1 MKNLDKTLWIKRIF
15 MVLMDICIVILT
27 SITALI
33 VRFEFSLSA
42 VPKYYIGVVW
52 SSLPATLVIAIIVFY
67 VFRLY
72 SSLWVYAGVTE
83 LLYLAAA
90 CIVDTL
96 LNTVTILLNYRDQEY
111 PLPRSWYFI
120 YGTLLLAFMFISRYS
135 YRAVRTFFG
144 KKVDE
149 KNLKRVLVVD
159 AGKQNRKGLVLTCK
173 ESLVPYYSKFGFVDE
188 GITDKST
195 HGNVLWHQMRLDFKL
210 RNNGVNPSDN
220 KNVTAH
226 KTFKAD
232 RILSYFKEEWKVLLI
247 ITVSGV
253 IYNLGL
259 LLGPW
264 FEGKMAGCLIDI
276 LAKNAVYKDMLILVI
291 AYVISIGVVQVS
303 RYIKRFYVRRFANNV
318 NRRMK
323 KILYGTLVLKSRTE
337 LEGEGMGDIMTK
349 AILDVDDCAEGMR
362 KFTTEVFDT
371 GVALAA
377 YAGTLLVYDVRLA
390 LIAMIFPPISYII
403 AEKMKVIVQK
413 TGSAYKKQS
422 GILSNATLDRASN
435 AITYRVYGR
444 EVNRK
449 NAYEDN
455 LAEYEKSAI
464 YANIWN
470 SSLTPLYRII
480 SMMGILFILYF
491 GSRNVLGT
499 GWRTWDIAAF
509 TTFLACFI
517 KLSDKSSKAA
527 KLFNAVHKAQV
538 SWKRIKPLMVIQ
550 AKDTDCKN
558 QTSGRLEVQNLS
570 FTYPDGKN
578 VYNGISFTAE
588 PGEIIGVTGPV
599 ASGKSTFGR
608 TFLCEYPYEG
618 SIMYNGCELR
628 NAADNERTGIISYL
642 GHDPELFN
650 DSIKNNILLGDNKD
664 VNEYLKAVCIDKEV
678 EAMEQG
684 ADTII
689 GSGGVR
695 LSGGQAQRI
704 ALARTLCHKKPVFIL
719 DDPFSALDKNTEEQI
734 YNNLRKMTEGSIVI
748 ILSHRLYMFP
758 KLDKVI
764 WLDEGSVRVGTHD
777 ELMLE
782 CMAYRQLNDAA
793 NAMSEDTVSYEQ
805 RKNVKGVVDKHE

>member
-1 MKNLDKTLWIKRIF
+1 MNIRYATMADLDDITSVESECFPVLEAATKEEFEQRI
-15 MVLMDICIVILT
+15 
-27 SITALI
+27 
-33 VRFEFSLSA
+33 
-42 VPKYYIGVVW
+42 KYYGNHFWLMFDEGKLIAFVDGFVTDEADLTDDMYENASMHNENGAWQMIFGVNT
-52 SSLPATLVIAIIVFY
+52 LPEYRRCGCAKELIKKAI
-67 VFRLY
+67 L
-72 SSLWVYAGVTE
+72 
-83 LLYLAAA
+83 
-90 CIVDTL
+90 
-96 LNTVTILLNYRDQEY
+96 
-111 PLPRSWYFI
+111 
-120 YGTLLLAFMFISRYS
+120 
-135 YRAVRTFFG
+135 
-144 KKVDE
+144 
-149 KNLKRVLVVD
+149 D
-159 AGKQNRKGLVLTCK
+159 ARKQNRKGLVLTCK
-173 ESLVPYYSKFGFVDE
+173 ESLVPYYSKFGFIDE

-210 RNNGVNPSDN
+210 RNNGVNLSDN
-220 KNVTAH
+220 KKVTAN
-226 KTFKAD
+226 KKFAAD

-247 ITVSGV
+247 ITVSGF

-259 LLGPW
+259 LFGPW

-362 KFTTEVFDT
+362 KFTTEIFDT

-377 YAGTLLVYDVRLA
+377 YAGMLLVYDVRLA

-413 TGSAYKKQS
+413 TGAAYKKQS

-444 EVNRK
+444 EADRK

-538 SWKRIKPLMVIQ
+538 SWKRIKPLMVIL

-578 VYNGISFTAE
+578 VYNNISFTAE
-588 PGEIIGVTGPV
+588 PGQIIGVTGPV

-628 NAADNERTGIISYL
+628 NAADNVRSGIISYL

-650 DSIKNNILLGDNKD
+650 DSVRNNVLLGDDYD
-664 VNEYLKAVCIDKEV
+664 VFEYLRAVCMDKEV

-689 GSGGVR
+689 GSEGIR

-704 ALARTLCHKKPVFIL
+704 ALARMLCHKKLVLVL
-719 DDPFSALDKNTEEQI
+719 DDPFSALDRNTEEQI
-734 YNNLRKMTEGSIVI
+734 YKKLKDMASDNIVI
-748 ILSHRLYMFP
+748 LISHRLYMFP
-758 KLDKVI
+758 KMDKVI
-764 WLDEGSVRVGTHD
+764 WMDAGKANVGTHK

-782 CMAYRQLNDAA
+782 CPGYRK
-793 NAMSEDTVSYEQ
+793 MYETVSVEEC
-805 RKNVKGVVDKHE
+805 RAVETENEGLAAAKVVENSRRVVDNHE

>member
-1 MKNLDKTLWIKRIF
+1 MNIRYATMADLDDIASVESECFPVLEAATKEEFEQRI
-15 MVLMDICIVILT
+15 
-27 SITALI
+27 
-33 VRFEFSLSA
+33 
-42 VPKYYIGVVW
+42 KYYGNHFWLMFDDDKLIAFVDGFVTDEADLTDDMYENASMHNENGAWQMIFGVNT
-52 SSLPATLVIAIIVFY
+52 LPEYRRCGYAKELIKKAI
-67 VFRLY
+67 L
-72 SSLWVYAGVTE
+72 
-83 LLYLAAA
+83 
-90 CIVDTL
+90 
-96 LNTVTILLNYRDQEY
+96 
-111 PLPRSWYFI
+111 
-120 YGTLLLAFMFISRYS
+120 
-135 YRAVRTFFG
+135 
-144 KKVDE
+144 
-149 KNLKRVLVVD
+149 D

-220 KNVTAH
+220 KNVTAN
-226 KTFKAD
+226 KKFAAD

-247 ITVSGV
+247 ITVSGF

-259 LLGPW
+259 LFGPW

-362 KFTTEVFDT
+362 KFTTEIFDT

-377 YAGTLLVYDVRLA
+377 YAGMLLVYDVRLA
-390 LIAMIFPPISYII
+390 FIAMIFPPISYII

-578 VYNGISFTAE
+578 VYNDISFTAE
-588 PGEIIGVTGPV
+588 PGQIIGVTGPV

-618 SIMYNGCELR
+618 SMMYNGCELK

>member
-1 MKNLDKTLWIKRIF
+1 MNIRYATMADLDDIASVESECFPVLEAATKEEFEQRI
-15 MVLMDICIVILT
+15 
-27 SITALI
+27 
-33 VRFEFSLSA
+33 
-42 VPKYYIGVVW
+42 KYYGNHFWLMFDDDKLIAFVDGFVTDEADLTDEMYENASMHDENGAWQMIFGVNT
-52 SSLPATLVIAIIVFY
+52 LPEYRRCGYAKELIKKAI
-67 VFRLY
+67 L
-72 SSLWVYAGVTE
+72 
-83 LLYLAAA
+83 
-90 CIVDTL
+90 
-96 LNTVTILLNYRDQEY
+96 
-111 PLPRSWYFI
+111 
-120 YGTLLLAFMFISRYS
+120 
-135 YRAVRTFFG
+135 
-144 KKVDE
+144 
-149 KNLKRVLVVD
+149 D
-159 AGKQNRKGLVLTCK
+159 ARKQNRKGLVLTCK
-173 ESLVPYYSKFGFVDE
+173 ESLVPYYSEFGFVDE

-210 RNNGVNPSDN
+210 RNNGINSSDN
-220 KNVTAH
+220 KNVTAN
-226 KTFKAD
+226 KKFAAD

-247 ITVSGV
+247 ITVSGF

-259 LLGPW
+259 LFGPW

-276 LAKNAVYKDMLILVI
+276 LTKNAVYKDMLILVI

-362 KFTTEVFDT
+362 KFTTEIFDT

-377 YAGTLLVYDVRLA
+377 YAGMLLVYDVRLA

-444 EVNRK
+444 EADRK

-588 PGEIIGVTGPV
+588 PGQIIGVTGPV

-628 NAADNERTGIISYL
+628 NAADNVRSGIISYL

-650 DSIKNNILLGDNKD
+650 DSVRNNVLLGDDYD
-664 VNEYLKAVCIDKEV
+664 VFEYLRAVCMDKEV

-689 GSGGVR
+689 GSEGIR

-704 ALARTLCHKKPVFIL
+704 ALARTLCHKKLVLVL
-719 DDPFSALDKNTEEQI
+719 DDPFSALDRNTEEQI
-734 YNNLRKMTEGSIVI
+734 YKKLKDMASDNIVI
-748 ILSHRLYMFP
+748 LISHRLYMFP
-758 KLDKVI
+758 KMDKVI
-764 WLDEGSVRVGTHD
+764 WLDAGKANVGTHK

-782 CMAYRQLNDAA
+782 CPGYRKMYETVGVEECRTVETENEGLAA
-793 NAMSEDTVSYEQ
+793 AKVVENS
-805 RKNVKGVVDKHE
+805 RRVVDKHE

>member
-1 MKNLDKTLWIKRIF
+1 MKNHSKEGMVVNIRYATMADLDDIASVESECFPVLEAATKEEFEQRI
-15 MVLMDICIVILT
+15 
-27 SITALI
+27 
-33 VRFEFSLSA
+33 
-42 VPKYYIGVVW
+42 KYYGNHFWLMFDEGKLIAFVDGFVTDEADLTDDMYENASMHNENGAWQMIFGVNT
-52 SSLPATLVIAIIVFY
+52 LPEYRRCGYAKELIKKAI
-67 VFRLY
+67 L
-72 SSLWVYAGVTE
+72 
-83 LLYLAAA
+83 
-90 CIVDTL
+90 
-96 LNTVTILLNYRDQEY
+96 
-111 PLPRSWYFI
+111 
-120 YGTLLLAFMFISRYS
+120 
-135 YRAVRTFFG
+135 
-144 KKVDE
+144 
-149 KNLKRVLVVD
+149 D

-220 KNVTAH
+220 KNVTAN
-226 KTFKAD
+226 KKFAAD

-247 ITVSGV
+247 ITVSGF

-259 LLGPW
+259 LFGPW

-362 KFTTEVFDT
+362 KFTTEIFDT

-377 YAGTLLVYDVRLA
+377 YAGMLLVYDVRLA
-390 LIAMIFPPISYII
+390 FIAMIFPPISYII

-538 SWKRIKPLMVIQ
+538 SWKRIKPLMIIQ

-558 QTSGRLEVQNLS
+558 QTSGRLDVQNLS

-588 PGEIIGVTGPV
+588 PGQIIGVTGPV

-628 NAADNERTGIISYL
+628 NATDNVRSGIISYL
-642 GHDPELFN
+642 GHDSELFN
-650 DSIKNNILLGDNKD
+650 DSVRNNVLLGDDYD
-664 VNEYLKAVCIDKEV
+664 VFEYLRAVCMDKEV

-689 GSGGVR
+689 GSEGIR

-704 ALARTLCHKKPVFIL
+704 ALARTLCHKKPVLVL
-719 DDPFSALDKNTEEQI
+719 DDPFSALDRNTEEQI
-734 YNNLRKMTEGSIVI
+734 YKKLKDMASDNIVI
-748 ILSHRLYMFP
+748 LISHRLYMFP
-758 KLDKVI
+758 KMDKVI
-764 WLDEGSVRVGTHD
+764 WMDAGKANVGTHK

-782 CMAYRQLNDAA
+782 CPGYRK
-793 NAMSEDTVSYEQ
+793 MYETVSAEECRAVETQ
-805 RKNVKGVVDKHE
+805 NEGLAAAKVVKNSRRVVDKHE

>member
-1 MKNLDKTLWIKRIF
+1 MNIRYATMADLDDIASVESECFPVLEAATKEEFEQRI
-15 MVLMDICIVILT
+15 
-27 SITALI
+27 
-33 VRFEFSLSA
+33 
-42 VPKYYIGVVW
+42 KYYGNHFWIMFDDDKLIAFVDGFVTDEADLTDEMYENASMHNENGAWQMIFGVNT
-52 SSLPATLVIAIIVFY
+52 LPEYRRCGYAKELIKKAI
-67 VFRLY
+67 L
-72 SSLWVYAGVTE
+72 
-83 LLYLAAA
+83 
-90 CIVDTL
+90 
-96 LNTVTILLNYRDQEY
+96 
-111 PLPRSWYFI
+111 
-120 YGTLLLAFMFISRYS
+120 
-135 YRAVRTFFG
+135 
-144 KKVDE
+144 
-149 KNLKRVLVVD
+149 D
-159 AGKQNRKGLVLTCK
+159 ARKQNRKGLVLTCK

-210 RNNGVNPSDN
+210 RNNGVNSSDN
-220 KNVTAH
+220 KNVTAN
-226 KTFKAD
+226 KKFAAD

-247 ITVSGV
+247 ITVSGF

-259 LLGPW
+259 LFGPW

-323 KILYGTLVLKSRTE
+323 KILYAALVSKSRTE

-362 KFTTEVFDT
+362 KFTTEIFDT

-377 YAGTLLVYDVRLA
+377 YAGMLLVYDVRLA

-444 EVNRK
+444 EADRK

-588 PGEIIGVTGPV
+588 PGQIIGVTGPV

-628 NAADNERTGIISYL
+628 NAADNVRSGIISYL

-650 DSIKNNILLGDNKD
+650 DSVRNNVLLGDDYD
-664 VNEYLKAVCIDKEV
+664 VFEYLRAVCMDKEV

-689 GSGGVR
+689 GSEGIR

-704 ALARTLCHKKPVFIL
+704 ALARTLCHKKLVLVL
-719 DDPFSALDKNTEEQI
+719 DDPFSALDRNTEEQI
-734 YNNLRKMTEGSIVI
+734 YKKLKDMASDNIVI
-748 ILSHRLYMFP
+748 LISHRLYMFP
-758 KLDKVI
+758 KMDKVI
-764 WLDEGSVRVGTHD
+764 WMDAGKANVGTHK

-782 CMAYRQLNDAA
+782 CPGYRK
-793 NAMSEDTVSYEQ
+793 MYETVSVEEC
-805 RKNVKGVVDKHE
+805 RTVETENEGLAAAKVVENSRRVVDKHE

>member
-1 MKNLDKTLWIKRIF
+1 MNIRYATMADLDDIASVESECFPVLEAATKEEFEQRI
-15 MVLMDICIVILT
+15 
-27 SITALI
+27 
-33 VRFEFSLSA
+33 
-42 VPKYYIGVVW
+42 KYYGNHFWLMFDDDKLIAFVDGFVTDEADLTDDMYENASMHNENGAWQMIFGVNT
-52 SSLPATLVIAIIVFY
+52 LPEYRRCGYAKELIKKAI
-67 VFRLY
+67 L
-72 SSLWVYAGVTE
+72 
-83 LLYLAAA
+83 
-90 CIVDTL
+90 
-96 LNTVTILLNYRDQEY
+96 
-111 PLPRSWYFI
+111 
-120 YGTLLLAFMFISRYS
+120 
-135 YRAVRTFFG
+135 
-144 KKVDE
+144 
-149 KNLKRVLVVD
+149 D

>member
-1 MKNLDKTLWIKRIF
+1 MNIRYATMADLDDIASVESECFPVLEAATKEEFEQRI
-15 MVLMDICIVILT
+15 
-27 SITALI
+27 
-33 VRFEFSLSA
+33 
-42 VPKYYIGVVW
+42 KYYGNHFWLMFDDDKLIAFVDGFVTDEADLTDEMYENASMHNENGAWQMIFGVNT
-52 SSLPATLVIAIIVFY
+52 LPEYRRCGYAKELIKKAI
-67 VFRLY
+67 L
-72 SSLWVYAGVTE
+72 
-83 LLYLAAA
+83 
-90 CIVDTL
+90 
-96 LNTVTILLNYRDQEY
+96 
-111 PLPRSWYFI
+111 
-120 YGTLLLAFMFISRYS
+120 
-135 YRAVRTFFG
+135 
-144 KKVDE
+144 
-149 KNLKRVLVVD
+149 D
-159 AGKQNRKGLVLTCK
+159 ARKQNRKGLVLTCK

-247 ITVSGV
+247 ITVSGF

-259 LLGPW
+259 LFGPW

-362 KFTTEVFDT
+362 KFTTEIFDT

-377 YAGTLLVYDVRLA
+377 YAGMLLVYDVRLA

-444 EVNRK
+444 EADRK

-578 VYNGISFTAE
+578 VYNDISFTAE
-588 PGEIIGVTGPV
+588 PGQIIGVTGPV

-628 NAADNERTGIISYL
+628 NAADNVRSGIISYL

-650 DSIKNNILLGDNKD
+650 DSVRNNVLLGDDYD
-664 VNEYLKAVCIDKEV
+664 VFEYLRAVCMDKEV

-689 GSGGVR
+689 GSEGIR

-704 ALARTLCHKKPVFIL
+704 ALARTLCHKKLVLVL
-719 DDPFSALDKNTEEQI
+719 DDPFSALDRNTEEQI
-734 YNNLRKMTEGSIVI
+734 YKKLKDMASDNIVI
-748 ILSHRLYMFP
+748 LISHRLYMFP
-758 KLDKVI
+758 KMDKVI
-764 WLDEGSVRVGTHD
+764 WMDAGKANVGTHK

-782 CMAYRQLNDAA
+782 CPGYRK
-793 NAMSEDTVSYEQ
+793 MYETVSVEEC
-805 RKNVKGVVDKHE
+805 RTVETENEGLAAAKVVENSRRVVDKHE

>member
-1 MKNLDKTLWIKRIF
+1 MNIRYATMADLDDIASVESVCFPVLEAATKEEFEQRIKYFGNHFWLMFDEGKLIAFVDGFVTDEANLTDEMYENASMHNENGAWQMIFGVNTLPEYRRCGYAKELIEK
-15 MVLMDICIVILT
+15 VIL
-27 SITALI
+27 
-33 VRFEFSLSA
+33 
-42 VPKYYIGVVW
+42 
-52 SSLPATLVIAIIVFY
+52 
-67 VFRLY
+67 
-72 SSLWVYAGVTE
+72 
-83 LLYLAAA
+83 
-90 CIVDTL
+90 
-96 LNTVTILLNYRDQEY
+96 
-111 PLPRSWYFI
+111 
-120 YGTLLLAFMFISRYS
+120 
-135 YRAVRTFFG
+135 
-144 KKVDE
+144 
-149 KNLKRVLVVD
+149 D

-173 ESLVPYYSKFGFVDE
+173 ESLVPYYSKFGFIDE

-195 HGNVLWHQMRLDFKL
+195 HGNVQWHQMRLDFKL

-377 YAGTLLVYDVRLA
+377 YAGMLLVYDVRLA

-413 TGSAYKKQS
+413 TGSEYKKQS
-422 GILSNATLDRASN
+422 GILSNATLDRATN

-444 EVNRK
+444 EADRK

-538 SWKRIKPLMVIQ
+538 SWKRIKPLMIIQ

-558 QTSGRLEVQNLS
+558 QTSGRLDVQNLS

-588 PGEIIGVTGPV
+588 PGQIIGVTGPV

-618 SIMYNGCELR
+618 SIMYNGCELK

-764 WLDEGSVRVGTHD
+764 WLDEGSARVGTHD

>member
-1 MKNLDKTLWIKRIF
+1 MNIRYATMADLDDIASVESECFPVLEAATKEEFEQRI
-15 MVLMDICIVILT
+15 
-27 SITALI
+27 
-33 VRFEFSLSA
+33 
-42 VPKYYIGVVW
+42 KYYGNHFWLMFDDDKLIAFVDGFVTDEADLTDEMYENASMHDENGAWQMIFGVNT
-52 SSLPATLVIAIIVFY
+52 LPDYRRCGCAKELIKKAI
-67 VFRLY
+67 L
-72 SSLWVYAGVTE
+72 
-83 LLYLAAA
+83 
-90 CIVDTL
+90 
-96 LNTVTILLNYRDQEY
+96 
-111 PLPRSWYFI
+111 
-120 YGTLLLAFMFISRYS
+120 
-135 YRAVRTFFG
+135 
-144 KKVDE
+144 
-149 KNLKRVLVVD
+149 D
-159 AGKQNRKGLVLTCK
+159 ARKQNRKGLVLTCK

-377 YAGTLLVYDVRLA
+377 YAGMLLVYDVRLA

-413 TGSAYKKQS
+413 TGSEYKKQS
-422 GILSNATLDRASN
+422 GILSNATLDRATN

-444 EVNRK
+444 EADRK

-455 LAEYEKSAI
+455 LDEYEKSAI

-538 SWKRIKPLMVIQ
+538 SWKRIKPLMIIQ

-558 QTSGRLEVQNLS
+558 QTSGRLDVQNLS

-588 PGEIIGVTGPV
+588 PGQIIGVTGPV

-618 SIMYNGCELR
+618 SIMYNGCELK
-628 NAADNERTGIISYL
+628 NAAYNERTGIISYL

-704 ALARTLCHKKPVFIL
+704 ALARTLCHKKPVLIL

-764 WLDEGSVRVGTHD
+764 WLDEGSARVGTHD

>member
-1 MKNLDKTLWIKRIF
+1 MNIRYATMADLDDIASVESECFPVLEAATKEEFEQRIKYFGNHFWLMFDEGKLISFVDGFVTDEADLTDEMYENASMHNENGAWQMIFGVNTLPEYRRCGYAKELIKKA
-15 MVLMDICIVILT
+15 IL
-27 SITALI
+27 
-33 VRFEFSLSA
+33 
-42 VPKYYIGVVW
+42 
-52 SSLPATLVIAIIVFY
+52 
-67 VFRLY
+67 
-72 SSLWVYAGVTE
+72 
-83 LLYLAAA
+83 
-90 CIVDTL
+90 
-96 LNTVTILLNYRDQEY
+96 
-111 PLPRSWYFI
+111 
-120 YGTLLLAFMFISRYS
+120 
-135 YRAVRTFFG
+135 
-144 KKVDE
+144 
-149 KNLKRVLVVD
+149 D
-159 AGKQNRKGLVLTCK
+159 ARKQNRKGLVLTCK
-173 ESLVPYYSKFGFVDE
+173 ESLVPYYSKFGFIDE

-220 KNVTAH
+220 KKVTAN
-226 KTFKAD
+226 KKFAAD

-247 ITVSGV
+247 ITVSGL
-253 IYNLGL
+253 IYNFGL

-264 FEGKMAGCLIDI
+264 FEGKMTGCLIDI

-362 KFTTEVFDT
+362 KFTTEIFDT

-377 YAGTLLVYDVRLA
+377 YAGMLLVYDVRLA
-390 LIAMIFPPISYII
+390 FIAMIFPPISYII

-499 GWRTWDIAAF
+499 GWKPWDIAAF

-588 PGEIIGVTGPV
+588 PGQIIGVTGPV

-628 NAADNERTGIISYL
+628 NATDNERTGIISYL

-764 WLDEGSVRVGTHD
+764 WLDEGSARVGTHD

>member
-1 MKNLDKTLWIKRIF
+1 MNIRYATMADLDDIASVESVCFPVLEAATKEEFEQRIKYFGNHFWLMFDEGKLIAFVDGFVTDEANLTDEMYENASMHNENGAWQMIFGVNTLPEYRRCGYAKELIKKA
-15 MVLMDICIVILT
+15 IL
-27 SITALI
+27 
-33 VRFEFSLSA
+33 
-42 VPKYYIGVVW
+42 
-52 SSLPATLVIAIIVFY
+52 
-67 VFRLY
+67 
-72 SSLWVYAGVTE
+72 
-83 LLYLAAA
+83 
-90 CIVDTL
+90 
-96 LNTVTILLNYRDQEY
+96 
-111 PLPRSWYFI
+111 
-120 YGTLLLAFMFISRYS
+120 
-135 YRAVRTFFG
+135 
-144 KKVDE
+144 
-149 KNLKRVLVVD
+149 D

-220 KNVTAH
+220 KNVTAN
-226 KTFKAD
+226 KKFAAD
-232 RILSYFKEEWKVLLI
+232 RILSYFKEEWKVLII
-247 ITVSGV
+247 ITVSGF

-377 YAGTLLVYDVRLA
+377 YAGMLLVYDVRLA

-413 TGSAYKKQS
+413 TGSEYKKQS
-422 GILSNATLDRASN
+422 GILSNATLDRATN

-444 EVNRK
+444 EADRK

-538 SWKRIKPLMVIQ
+538 SWKRIKPLMIIQ

-558 QTSGRLEVQNLS
+558 QTSGRLDVQNLS

-588 PGEIIGVTGPV
+588 PGQIIGVTGPV

-618 SIMYNGCELR
+618 SIMYNGCELK

-764 WLDEGSVRVGTHD
+764 WLDEGSARVGTHD

>member
-1 MKNLDKTLWIKRIF
+1 MNIRYATMADLDDIASVESECFPVLEAATKEEFEQRI
-15 MVLMDICIVILT
+15 
-27 SITALI
+27 
-33 VRFEFSLSA
+33 
-42 VPKYYIGVVW
+42 KYYGNHFWLMFDEGKLIAFVDGFVTDEADLTDDMYENASMHNENGAWQMIFGVNT
-52 SSLPATLVIAIIVFY
+52 LPEYRRCGCAKELIKKAI
-67 VFRLY
+67 L
-72 SSLWVYAGVTE
+72 
-83 LLYLAAA
+83 
-90 CIVDTL
+90 
-96 LNTVTILLNYRDQEY
+96 
-111 PLPRSWYFI
+111 
-120 YGTLLLAFMFISRYS
+120 
-135 YRAVRTFFG
+135 
-144 KKVDE
+144 
-149 KNLKRVLVVD
+149 D
-159 AGKQNRKGLVLTCK
+159 ARKQNRKGLVLTCK
-173 ESLVPYYSKFGFVDE
+173 ESLVPYYSKFGFIDE

-220 KNVTAH
+220 KNVTAN
-226 KTFKAD
+226 KKFAAD

-247 ITVSGV
+247 ITVSGF

-259 LLGPW
+259 LFGPW

-362 KFTTEVFDT
+362 KFTTEIFDT

-377 YAGTLLVYDVRLA
+377 YAGMLLVYDVRLA

-455 LAEYEKSAI
+455 LVEYEKSAI

-558 QTSGRLEVQNLS
+558 QTSGRLDVQNLS

-588 PGEIIGVTGPV
+588 PGQIIGVTGPV

-618 SIMYNGCELR
+618 SIMYNGCELK

-764 WLDEGSVRVGTHD
+764 WLDEGSARVGTHD

>member
-1 MKNLDKTLWIKRIF
+1 MNIRYATMADLDDIASVESECFPVLEAATKEEFEQRIKYFGNHFWLMFDEGKLIAFVDGFVTDEANLTDEMYENASMHNENGAWQMIFGVNTLPDYRRCGCAKELIKKA
-15 MVLMDICIVILT
+15 IL
-27 SITALI
+27 
-33 VRFEFSLSA
+33 
-42 VPKYYIGVVW
+42 
-52 SSLPATLVIAIIVFY
+52 
-67 VFRLY
+67 
-72 SSLWVYAGVTE
+72 
-83 LLYLAAA
+83 
-90 CIVDTL
+90 
-96 LNTVTILLNYRDQEY
+96 
-111 PLPRSWYFI
+111 
-120 YGTLLLAFMFISRYS
+120 
-135 YRAVRTFFG
+135 
-144 KKVDE
+144 
-149 KNLKRVLVVD
+149 D
-159 AGKQNRKGLVLTCK
+159 ARKQNRKGLVLTCK

-362 KFTTEVFDT
+362 KFTTEIFDT

-377 YAGTLLVYDVRLA
+377 YAGMLLVYDVRLA

-422 GILSNATLDRASN
+422 GILSNATLDIASN

-444 EVNRK
+444 EADRK

-480 SMMGILFILYF
+480 SMMSILFILYF

-550 AKDTDCKN
+550 TKDTDCKN
-558 QTSGRLEVQNLS
+558 QTSGRLDVQNLS

-588 PGEIIGVTGPV
+588 PGQIIGVTGPV

-608 TFLCEYPYEG
+608 TFLCEYQYEG

-628 NAADNERTGIISYL
+628 NATDNERTGIISYL

>member
-1 MKNLDKTLWIKRIF
+1 MVVNIRYATMADLDDIASVESECFPVLEAATKEEFEQRI
-15 MVLMDICIVILT
+15 
-27 SITALI
+27 
-33 VRFEFSLSA
+33 
-42 VPKYYIGVVW
+42 KYYGNHFWLMFDDDKLIAFVDGFVTDEADLTDEMYENASMHNENGAWQMIFGVNT
-52 SSLPATLVIAIIVFY
+52 LPEYRRCGYAKELIKKAI
-67 VFRLY
+67 L
-72 SSLWVYAGVTE
+72 
-83 LLYLAAA
+83 
-90 CIVDTL
+90 
-96 LNTVTILLNYRDQEY
+96 
-111 PLPRSWYFI
+111 
-120 YGTLLLAFMFISRYS
+120 
-135 YRAVRTFFG
+135 
-144 KKVDE
+144 
-149 KNLKRVLVVD
+149 D
-159 AGKQNRKGLVLTCK
+159 ARKQNRKGLVLTCK

-210 RNNGVNPSDN
+210 RNNGVNPLDN

-247 ITVSGV
+247 ITVSGF

-259 LLGPW
+259 LFGPW

-362 KFTTEVFDT
+362 KFTTEIFDT

-377 YAGTLLVYDVRLA
+377 YAGMLLVYDVRLA

-444 EVNRK
+444 EADRK

-588 PGEIIGVTGPV
+588 PGQIIGVTGPV

-628 NAADNERTGIISYL
+628 NAADNVRSGIISYL

-650 DSIKNNILLGDNKD
+650 DSVRNNVLLGDDYD
-664 VNEYLKAVCIDKEV
+664 VFEYLRAVCMDKEV

-689 GSGGVR
+689 GSEGIR

-704 ALARTLCHKKPVFIL
+704 ALARTLCHKKLVLVL
-719 DDPFSALDKNTEEQI
+719 DDPFSALDRNTEEQI
-734 YNNLRKMTEGSIVI
+734 YKKLKDMASDNIVI
-748 ILSHRLYMFP
+748 LISHRLYMFP
-758 KLDKVI
+758 KMDKVI
-764 WLDEGSVRVGTHD
+764 WMDAGKANVGTHK

-782 CMAYRQLNDAA
+782 CPGYRK
-793 NAMSEDTVSYEQ
+793 MYETVSVEEC
-805 RKNVKGVVDKHE
+805 RTVETENEGLAAAKVVENSRRVVDKHE

>member
-1 MKNLDKTLWIKRIF
+1 MNIRYATMADLDDIASVESECFPVLEAATKEEFEQRI
-15 MVLMDICIVILT
+15 
-27 SITALI
+27 
-33 VRFEFSLSA
+33 
-42 VPKYYIGVVW
+42 KYYGNHFWLMFDEGKLIAFVDGFVTDEADLTDDMYENASMHNENGAWQMIFGVNT
-52 SSLPATLVIAIIVFY
+52 LPEYRRCGCAKELIKKAI
-67 VFRLY
+67 L
-72 SSLWVYAGVTE
+72 
-83 LLYLAAA
+83 
-90 CIVDTL
+90 
-96 LNTVTILLNYRDQEY
+96 
-111 PLPRSWYFI
+111 
-120 YGTLLLAFMFISRYS
+120 
-135 YRAVRTFFG
+135 
-144 KKVDE
+144 
-149 KNLKRVLVVD
+149 D
-159 AGKQNRKGLVLTCK
+159 ARKQNRKGLVLTCK

-210 RNNGVNPSDN
+210 RNNGVNSSDN
-220 KNVTAH
+220 KNMTAN
-226 KTFKAD
+226 KKFAAD

-247 ITVSGV
+247 ITVSGF

-259 LLGPW
+259 LFGPW

-362 KFTTEVFDT
+362 KFTTEIFDT

-377 YAGTLLVYDVRLA
+377 YAGMLLVYDVRLA

-444 EVNRK
+444 EADRK

-558 QTSGRLEVQNLS
+558 QTLGRLEVQNLS

-578 VYNGISFTAE
+578 VYNDISFTAE
-588 PGEIIGVTGPV
+588 PGQIIGVTGPV

-618 SIMYNGCELR
+618 SIRYNGCELR
-628 NAADNERTGIISYL
+628 NAADNVRSGIISYL

-650 DSIKNNILLGDNKD
+650 DSVRNNVLLGDDYD
-664 VNEYLKAVCIDKEV
+664 VFEYLRVVCMDKEV

-689 GSGGVR
+689 GSEGIR

-704 ALARTLCHKKPVFIL
+704 ALARTLCHKKLVLVL
-719 DDPFSALDKNTEEQI
+719 DDPFSALDRNTEEQI
-734 YNNLRKMTEGSIVI
+734 YKKLKDMASDNIVI
-748 ILSHRLYMFP
+748 LISHRLYMFP
-758 KLDKVI
+758 KMDKVI
-764 WLDEGSVRVGTHD
+764 WMDAGMVNVGTHK

-782 CMAYRQLNDAA
+782 CPGYRK
-793 NAMSEDTVSYEQ
+793 MYETVSVE
-805 RKNVKGVVDKHE
+805 

>member
-1 MKNLDKTLWIKRIF
+1 VNIRYATMADLDDIASVESVCFPVLEAATKEEFEQRIKYFGNHFWLMFDEGKLIAFVDGFVTDESDLTDDMYENASMHNENGAWQMIFGVNTLPEYRRCGYAKELIEK
-15 MVLMDICIVILT
+15 VIL
-27 SITALI
+27 
-33 VRFEFSLSA
+33 
-42 VPKYYIGVVW
+42 
-52 SSLPATLVIAIIVFY
+52 
-67 VFRLY
+67 
-72 SSLWVYAGVTE
+72 
-83 LLYLAAA
+83 
-90 CIVDTL
+90 
-96 LNTVTILLNYRDQEY
+96 
-111 PLPRSWYFI
+111 
-120 YGTLLLAFMFISRYS
+120 
-135 YRAVRTFFG
+135 
-144 KKVDE
+144 
-149 KNLKRVLVVD
+149 D

-173 ESLVPYYSKFGFVDE
+173 ESLVPYYSKFGFIDE

-195 HGNVLWHQMRLDFKL
+195 HGNVQWHQMRLDFKL

-259 LLGPW
+259 LLGSW

-377 YAGTLLVYDVRLA
+377 YAGMLLVYDVRLA

-413 TGSAYKKQS
+413 TGSEYKKQS
-422 GILSNATLDRASN
+422 GILSNATLDRATN

-444 EVNRK
+444 EADRK

-538 SWKRIKPLMVIQ
+538 SWKRIKPLMIIQ

-558 QTSGRLEVQNLS
+558 QTSGRLDVQNLS

-588 PGEIIGVTGPV
+588 PGQIIGVTGPV

-618 SIMYNGCELR
+618 SIMYNGCELK

>member
-1 MKNLDKTLWIKRIF
+1 MNIRYATMADLDDIASVESECFPVLEAATKEEFEQRI
-15 MVLMDICIVILT
+15 
-27 SITALI
+27 
-33 VRFEFSLSA
+33 
-42 VPKYYIGVVW
+42 KYYGNHFWLMFDDDKLIAFVDGFVTDEADLTDEMYENASMHDENGAWQMIFGVNT
-52 SSLPATLVIAIIVFY
+52 LPDYRRCGCAKELIKKAI
-67 VFRLY
+67 L
-72 SSLWVYAGVTE
+72 
-83 LLYLAAA
+83 
-90 CIVDTL
+90 
-96 LNTVTILLNYRDQEY
+96 
-111 PLPRSWYFI
+111 
-120 YGTLLLAFMFISRYS
+120 
-135 YRAVRTFFG
+135 
-144 KKVDE
+144 
-149 KNLKRVLVVD
+149 D
-159 AGKQNRKGLVLTCK
+159 ARKQNRKGLVLTCK

-232 RILSYFKEEWKVLLI
+232 RILSYFKEEWKVLII
-247 ITVSGV
+247 ITVSGF

-259 LLGPW
+259 LFGPW

-362 KFTTEVFDT
+362 KFTTEIFDT

-377 YAGTLLVYDVRLA
+377 YAGMLLVYDVRLA

-444 EVNRK
+444 EVDRK

-470 SSLTPLYRII
+470 SSLTPLYRTI

-499 GWRTWDIAAF
+499 GWRTWNIAAF

-558 QTSGRLEVQNLS
+558 QTSGRLDVQNLS

-588 PGEIIGVTGPV
+588 PGQIIGVTGPV

-618 SIMYNGCELR
+618 SIMYNGCELK

-764 WLDEGSVRVGTHD
+764 WLDEGSARVGTHD

>member
-1 MKNLDKTLWIKRIF
+1 MKNHSKEGMVVNIRYATMADLDDIASVESECFPVLEAATKEEFEQRI
-15 MVLMDICIVILT
+15 
-27 SITALI
+27 
-33 VRFEFSLSA
+33 
-42 VPKYYIGVVW
+42 KYYGNHFWLMFDDDKLIAFVDGFVTDEADLTDDMYENASMHNENGAWQMIFGVNT
-52 SSLPATLVIAIIVFY
+52 LPEYRRCGYAKELIKKAI
-67 VFRLY
+67 L
-72 SSLWVYAGVTE
+72 
-83 LLYLAAA
+83 
-90 CIVDTL
+90 
-96 LNTVTILLNYRDQEY
+96 
-111 PLPRSWYFI
+111 
-120 YGTLLLAFMFISRYS
+120 
-135 YRAVRTFFG
+135 
-144 KKVDE
+144 
-149 KNLKRVLVVD
+149 D

-362 KFTTEVFDT
+362 KFTTEIFDT

-377 YAGTLLVYDVRLA
+377 YAGMLLVYDVRLA
-390 LIAMIFPPISYII
+390 FIAMIFPPISYII

-499 GWRTWDIAAF
+499 GWRTWNIAAF

-578 VYNGISFTAE
+578 VYNDISFTAE
-588 PGEIIGVTGPV
+588 PGQIIGVTGPV

-642 GHDPELFN
+642 GHDPELFD

-695 LSGGQAQRI
+695 LSGGQAQGI
-704 ALARTLCHKKPVFIL
+704 ALARTLCHKKPVLIL

>member
-1 MKNLDKTLWIKRIF
+1 MNIRYATMADLDDIASVESECFPVLEAATKEEFEQRI
-15 MVLMDICIVILT
+15 
-27 SITALI
+27 
-33 VRFEFSLSA
+33 
-42 VPKYYIGVVW
+42 KYYGNHFWLMFDDDKLIAFVDGFVTDEADLTDEMYENASMHNENGAWQMIFGVNT
-52 SSLPATLVIAIIVFY
+52 LPEYRRCGYAKELIKKAI
-67 VFRLY
+67 L
-72 SSLWVYAGVTE
+72 
-83 LLYLAAA
+83 
-90 CIVDTL
+90 
-96 LNTVTILLNYRDQEY
+96 
-111 PLPRSWYFI
+111 
-120 YGTLLLAFMFISRYS
+120 
-135 YRAVRTFFG
+135 
-144 KKVDE
+144 
-149 KNLKRVLVVD
+149 D
-159 AGKQNRKGLVLTCK
+159 ARKQNRKGLVLTCK

-210 RNNGVNPSDN
+210 RNNGVNSSDN
-220 KNVTAH
+220 KNVTAN
-226 KTFKAD
+226 KKFAAD

-247 ITVSGV
+247 ITVSGF

-259 LLGPW
+259 LFGPW

-362 KFTTEVFDT
+362 KFTTEIFDT
-371 GVALAA
+371 GVAMAA
-377 YAGTLLVYDVRLA
+377 YAGMLLVYDVRLA

-470 SSLTPLYRII
+470 SSLTQLYRII

-588 PGEIIGVTGPV
+588 PGQIIGVTGPV

-628 NAADNERTGIISYL
+628 NAADNVRSGIISYL

-650 DSIKNNILLGDNKD
+650 DSVRNNVLLGDDYD
-664 VNEYLKAVCIDKEV
+664 VFEYLRAVCMDKEV

-689 GSGGVR
+689 GSEGIR

-704 ALARTLCHKKPVFIL
+704 ALARTLCHKKLVLVL
-719 DDPFSALDKNTEEQI
+719 DDPFSALDRNTEEQI
-734 YNNLRKMTEGSIVI
+734 YKKLKDMASDNIVI
-748 ILSHRLYMFP
+748 LISHRLYMFP
-758 KLDKVI
+758 KMDKVI
-764 WLDEGSVRVGTHD
+764 WMDAGKVNVGTHK

-782 CMAYRQLNDAA
+782 CPGYRK
-793 NAMSEDTVSYEQ
+793 MYETVSVEEC
-805 RKNVKGVVDKHE
+805 RAVETENEGLAAAKVVENSRRVVDKHE

>member
-1 MKNLDKTLWIKRIF
+1 MNIRYATMADLDDIASVESECFPVLEAATKEEFEQRI
-15 MVLMDICIVILT
+15 
-27 SITALI
+27 
-33 VRFEFSLSA
+33 
-42 VPKYYIGVVW
+42 KYYGNHFWLMFDEGKLIAFVDGFVTDEADLTDEMYENASMHNENGAWQMIFGVNTRPEYRRCGYAKE
-52 SSLPATLVIAIIVFY
+52 LIKKAI
-67 VFRLY
+67 L
-72 SSLWVYAGVTE
+72 
-83 LLYLAAA
+83 
-90 CIVDTL
+90 
-96 LNTVTILLNYRDQEY
+96 
-111 PLPRSWYFI
+111 
-120 YGTLLLAFMFISRYS
+120 
-135 YRAVRTFFG
+135 
-144 KKVDE
+144 
-149 KNLKRVLVVD
+149 D
-159 AGKQNRKGLVLTCK
+159 AREQNRKGLVLTCK

-210 RNNGVNPSDN
+210 RNNGVNLSDN
-220 KNVTAH
+220 KNVTAN
-226 KTFKAD
+226 KKFAAD

-247 ITVSGV
+247 ITVSGF

-259 LLGPW
+259 LFGPW

-276 LAKNAVYKDMLILVI
+276 LSKNAVYKDMLILVI

-349 AILDVDDCAEGMR
+349 AILDIDDCAEGMR
-362 KFTTEVFDT
+362 KFTTEIFDT

-377 YAGTLLVYDVRLA
+377 YAGMLLVYDVRLA
-390 LIAMIFPPISYII
+390 FIAMIFPPISYII

-444 EVNRK
+444 EADRK

-455 LAEYEKSAI
+455 LVEYEKSAI

-558 QTSGRLEVQNLS
+558 QTLGRLEVQNLS

-578 VYNGISFTAE
+578 VYNDISFTAE
-588 PGEIIGVTGPV
+588 PGQIIGVTGPV

-628 NAADNERTGIISYL
+628 NAADNVRSGIISYL

-650 DSIKNNILLGDNKD
+650 DSVRNNVLLGDDYD
-664 VNEYLKAVCIDKEV
+664 VFEYLRVVCMDKEV

-689 GSGGVR
+689 GSEGIR

-704 ALARTLCHKKPVFIL
+704 ALARTLCHKNLVLVL
-719 DDPFSALDKNTEEQI
+719 DDPFSALDRNTEEQI
-734 YNNLRKMTEGSIVI
+734 YKKLKDMASDNIVI
-748 ILSHRLYMFP
+748 LISHRLYMFP
-758 KLDKVI
+758 KMDKVI
-764 WLDEGSVRVGTHD
+764 WMDAGKANVGTHK

-782 CMAYRQLNDAA
+782 CPGYRK
-793 NAMSEDTVSYEQ
+793 MYETVSVEEC
-805 RKNVKGVVDKHE
+805 RTVETENEGLAAAKVVENSRRVVDKHE

>member
-1 MKNLDKTLWIKRIF
+1 MKNHSKEGMVVNIRYATMADLDDIASVESECFPVLEAATKEEFEQRI
-15 MVLMDICIVILT
+15 
-27 SITALI
+27 
-33 VRFEFSLSA
+33 
-42 VPKYYIGVVW
+42 KYYGNHFWLMFDDDKLIAFVDGFVTDEADLTDDMYENASMHNENGAWQMIFGVNT
-52 SSLPATLVIAIIVFY
+52 LPEYRRCGYAKELIKKAI
-67 VFRLY
+67 L
-72 SSLWVYAGVTE
+72 
-83 LLYLAAA
+83 
-90 CIVDTL
+90 
-96 LNTVTILLNYRDQEY
+96 
-111 PLPRSWYFI
+111 
-120 YGTLLLAFMFISRYS
+120 
-135 YRAVRTFFG
+135 
-144 KKVDE
+144 
-149 KNLKRVLVVD
+149 D

-362 KFTTEVFDT
+362 KFTTEIFDT

-377 YAGTLLVYDVRLA
+377 YAGMLLVYDVRLA
-390 LIAMIFPPISYII
+390 FIAMIFPPISYII

-413 TGSAYKKQS
+413 TGSEYKKQS
-422 GILSNATLDRASN
+422 GILSNATLDRATN

-444 EVNRK
+444 EADRK

-538 SWKRIKPLMVIQ
+538 SWKRIKPLMIIQ

-558 QTSGRLEVQNLS
+558 QTSGRLDVQNLS

-588 PGEIIGVTGPV
+588 PGQIIGVTGPV

-618 SIMYNGCELR
+618 SIMYNGCELKK
-628 NAADNERTGIISYL
+628 AADNERTGIISYL

-764 WLDEGSVRVGTHD
+764 WLDEGSARVGTHD

>member
-1 MKNLDKTLWIKRIF
+1 MNIRYATMADLDDIASVESECFPVLEAATKEEFEQRI
-15 MVLMDICIVILT
+15 
-27 SITALI
+27 
-33 VRFEFSLSA
+33 
-42 VPKYYIGVVW
+42 KYYGNHFWLMFDEGKLIAFVDGFVTDEADLTDEMYENASMHNENGAWQMIFGVNTRPEYRRCGYAKE
-52 SSLPATLVIAIIVFY
+52 LIKKAI
-67 VFRLY
+67 L
-72 SSLWVYAGVTE
+72 
-83 LLYLAAA
+83 
-90 CIVDTL
+90 
-96 LNTVTILLNYRDQEY
+96 
-111 PLPRSWYFI
+111 
-120 YGTLLLAFMFISRYS
+120 
-135 YRAVRTFFG
+135 
-144 KKVDE
+144 
-149 KNLKRVLVVD
+149 D
-159 AGKQNRKGLVLTCK
+159 AREQNRKGLVLTCK

-247 ITVSGV
+247 ITVSGF

-259 LLGPW
+259 LFEPW
-264 FEGKMAGCLIDI
+264 FEGKMACCLIDI

-362 KFTTEVFDT
+362 KFTTEIFDT

-377 YAGTLLVYDVRLA
+377 YAGMLLVYDVRLA

-444 EVNRK
+444 EADRK

-558 QTSGRLEVQNLS
+558 QTLGRLEVQNLS

-578 VYNGISFTAE
+578 VYNDISFTAE
-588 PGEIIGVTGPV
+588 PGQIIGVTGPV

-618 SIMYNGCELR
+618 SIRYNGCELR
-628 NAADNERTGIISYL
+628 NAADNVRSGIISYL

-650 DSIKNNILLGDNKD
+650 DSVRNNVLLGDDYD
-664 VNEYLKAVCIDKEV
+664 VFEYLRVVCMDKEV

-689 GSGGVR
+689 GSEGIR

-704 ALARTLCHKKPVFIL
+704 ALARTLCHKKLVLVL
-719 DDPFSALDKNTEEQI
+719 DDPFSALDRNTEEQI
-734 YNNLRKMTEGSIVI
+734 YKKLKDMASDNIVI
-748 ILSHRLYMFP
+748 LISHRLYMFP
-758 KLDKVI
+758 KMDKVI
-764 WLDEGSVRVGTHD
+764 WMDAGMVNVGTHK

-782 CMAYRQLNDAA
+782 CPGYRK
-793 NAMSEDTVSYEQ
+793 MYETVSVEEC
-805 RKNVKGVVDKHE
+805 RAVETENEGLAAAKVVENSRRVVDKHE

>member
-1 MKNLDKTLWIKRIF
+1 MNIRYATMADLDDIASVESECFPVLEAATKEEFEQRI
-15 MVLMDICIVILT
+15 
-27 SITALI
+27 
-33 VRFEFSLSA
+33 
-42 VPKYYIGVVW
+42 KYYGNHFWLMFDDDKLIAFVDGFVTDEADLTDEMYENASMHNENGAWQMIFGVNT
-52 SSLPATLVIAIIVFY
+52 LPEYRRCGYAKELIKKAI
-67 VFRLY
+67 L
-72 SSLWVYAGVTE
+72 
-83 LLYLAAA
+83 
-90 CIVDTL
+90 
-96 LNTVTILLNYRDQEY
+96 
-111 PLPRSWYFI
+111 
-120 YGTLLLAFMFISRYS
+120 
-135 YRAVRTFFG
+135 
-144 KKVDE
+144 
-149 KNLKRVLVVD
+149 D
-159 AGKQNRKGLVLTCK
+159 ARKQNRKGLVLTCK
-173 ESLVPYYSKFGFVDE
+173 ESLVPYYSKFGFIDE

-210 RNNGVNPSDN
+210 RNNGVNPSDK

-377 YAGTLLVYDVRLA
+377 YAGMLLVYDVRLA

-444 EVNRK
+444 EVDRK

-499 GWRTWDIAAF
+499 GWRIWDIAAF

-588 PGEIIGVTGPV
+588 PGQIIGVTGPV

-618 SIMYNGCELR
+618 SMMYNGCELK

-764 WLDEGSVRVGTHD
+764 WLDEGSARVGTHD

-805 RKNVKGVVDKHE
+805 CKNVKGLVDKHE

>member
-1 MKNLDKTLWIKRIF
+1 MNIRYATMADLDDIASVESECFPVLEAATKEEFEQRI
-15 MVLMDICIVILT
+15 
-27 SITALI
+27 
-33 VRFEFSLSA
+33 
-42 VPKYYIGVVW
+42 KYYGNHFWLMFDDDKLIAFVDGFVTDEANLTDDMYENASMHNENGAWQMIFGVNT
-52 SSLPATLVIAIIVFY
+52 LPEYRRCGYAKELIKKAI
-67 VFRLY
+67 L
-72 SSLWVYAGVTE
+72 
-83 LLYLAAA
+83 
-90 CIVDTL
+90 
-96 LNTVTILLNYRDQEY
+96 
-111 PLPRSWYFI
+111 
-120 YGTLLLAFMFISRYS
+120 
-135 YRAVRTFFG
+135 
-144 KKVDE
+144 
-149 KNLKRVLVVD
+149 D

-220 KNVTAH
+220 KNVTAN
-226 KTFKAD
+226 KKFAAD

-247 ITVSGV
+247 ITVSGF

-259 LLGPW
+259 LFGPW

-362 KFTTEVFDT
+362 KFTTEIFDT

-377 YAGTLLVYDVRLA
+377 YAGMLLVYDVRLA
-390 LIAMIFPPISYII
+390 FIAMIFPPISYII

-517 KLSDKSSKAA
+517 KLSDKSSNAA

-588 PGEIIGVTGPV
+588 PGQIIGVTGPV

-618 SIMYNGCELR
+618 SIRYNGCELK
-628 NAADNERTGIISYL
+628 NAADNVRSGIISYL
-642 GHDPELFN
+642 GHDSELFN
-650 DSIKNNILLGDNKD
+650 DSVRNNVLLGDDYD
-664 VNEYLKAVCIDKEV
+664 VFEYLRAVCMDKEV

-689 GSGGVR
+689 GSEGIR

-704 ALARTLCHKKPVFIL
+704 ALARTLCHKKPVLVL
-719 DDPFSALDKNTEEQI
+719 DDPFSALDRNTEEQI
-734 YNNLRKMTEGSIVI
+734 YKKLKDMASDNIVI
-748 ILSHRLYMFP
+748 LMSHRLYMFP
-758 KLDKVI
+758 KMDKVI
-764 WLDEGSVRVGTHD
+764 WMDAGKANVGTHK

-782 CMAYRQLNDAA
+782 CPGYRKMYETLSVEECRAVETENEGLAA
-793 NAMSEDTVSYEQ
+793 AKEVENS
-805 RKNVKGVVDKHE
+805 RRVVDKHE

>member
-1 MKNLDKTLWIKRIF
+1 MNIRYATMADLDDIASVESECFPVLEAATKEEFEQRI
-15 MVLMDICIVILT
+15 
-27 SITALI
+27 
-33 VRFEFSLSA
+33 
-42 VPKYYIGVVW
+42 KYYGNHFWLMFDDDKLIAFVDGFVTDEADLTDDMYENASMHNENGAWQMIFGVNT
-52 SSLPATLVIAIIVFY
+52 LPEYRRCGYAKELIKKAI
-67 VFRLY
+67 L
-72 SSLWVYAGVTE
+72 
-83 LLYLAAA
+83 
-90 CIVDTL
+90 
-96 LNTVTILLNYRDQEY
+96 
-111 PLPRSWYFI
+111 
-120 YGTLLLAFMFISRYS
+120 
-135 YRAVRTFFG
+135 
-144 KKVDE
+144 
-149 KNLKRVLVVD
+149 D

-377 YAGTLLVYDVRLA
+377 YAGMLLVYDVRLA

-444 EVNRK
+444 EVDRK

-588 PGEIIGVTGPV
+588 PGQIIGVTGPV

-664 VNEYLKAVCIDKEV
+664 VNEYLKAVCINKEV

-764 WLDEGSVRVGTHD
+764 WLDEGSARVGTHD

>member
-1 MKNLDKTLWIKRIF
+1 MNIRYATMADLDDIASVESECFPVLEAATKEEFEQRI
-15 MVLMDICIVILT
+15 
-27 SITALI
+27 
-33 VRFEFSLSA
+33 
-42 VPKYYIGVVW
+42 KYYGNHFWLMFDEGKLIAFVDGFVTDEADLTDEMYENASMHNENGTWQMIFGVNT
-52 SSLPATLVIAIIVFY
+52 LPEYRRCGYAKELIKKAI
-67 VFRLY
+67 L
-72 SSLWVYAGVTE
+72 
-83 LLYLAAA
+83 
-90 CIVDTL
+90 
-96 LNTVTILLNYRDQEY
+96 
-111 PLPRSWYFI
+111 
-120 YGTLLLAFMFISRYS
+120 
-135 YRAVRTFFG
+135 
-144 KKVDE
+144 
-149 KNLKRVLVVD
+149 D
-159 AGKQNRKGLVLTCK
+159 ARKQNRKGLVLTCK
-173 ESLVPYYSKFGFVDE
+173 ESLVPYYSKFGFIDE

-210 RNNGVNPSDN
+210 RNNGVNLSDN
-220 KNVTAH
+220 KNVTAN
-226 KTFKAD
+226 KKFAAD

-247 ITVSGV
+247 ITVSGF

-259 LLGPW
+259 LFGPW

-362 KFTTEVFDT
+362 KFTTEIFDT

-377 YAGTLLVYDVRLA
+377 YAGMLLVYDVRLA

-550 AKDTDCKN
+550 AKDTYCKN

-578 VYNGISFTAE
+578 VYNGISFTAD

-734 YNNLRKMTEGSIVI
+734 YNNLRKTTEGSIVI

>member
-1 MKNLDKTLWIKRIF
+1 MNIRYATMADLDDIASVESECFPVLEAATKEEFEQRI
-15 MVLMDICIVILT
+15 
-27 SITALI
+27 
-33 VRFEFSLSA
+33 
-42 VPKYYIGVVW
+42 KYYGNHFWLMFDDDKLIAFVDGFVTDEADLTDDMYENASMHNENGAWQMIFGVNT
-52 SSLPATLVIAIIVFY
+52 LPEYRRCGYAKELIKKAI
-67 VFRLY
+67 L
-72 SSLWVYAGVTE
+72 
-83 LLYLAAA
+83 
-90 CIVDTL
+90 
-96 LNTVTILLNYRDQEY
+96 
-111 PLPRSWYFI
+111 
-120 YGTLLLAFMFISRYS
+120 
-135 YRAVRTFFG
+135 
-144 KKVDE
+144 
-149 KNLKRVLVVD
+149 D

-362 KFTTEVFDT
+362 KFTTEIFDT

-377 YAGTLLVYDVRLA
+377 YAGMLLVYDVRLA
-390 LIAMIFPPISYII
+390 FIAMIFPPISYII

-538 SWKRIKPLMVIQ
+538 SWKRIKPLMIIQ

-558 QTSGRLEVQNLS
+558 QTSGRLDVQNLS

-588 PGEIIGVTGPV
+588 PGQIIGVTGPV

>member
-1 MKNLDKTLWIKRIF
+1 MNIRYATMADLDDIASVESECFPVLEAATKEEFEQRI
-15 MVLMDICIVILT
+15 
-27 SITALI
+27 
-33 VRFEFSLSA
+33 
-42 VPKYYIGVVW
+42 KYYGNHFWLMFDDDKLIAFVDGFVTDEADLTDEMYENASMHDENGAWQMIFGVNT
-52 SSLPATLVIAIIVFY
+52 LPEYRRCGYAKELIKKAI
-67 VFRLY
+67 L
-72 SSLWVYAGVTE
+72 
-83 LLYLAAA
+83 
-90 CIVDTL
+90 
-96 LNTVTILLNYRDQEY
+96 
-111 PLPRSWYFI
+111 
-120 YGTLLLAFMFISRYS
+120 
-135 YRAVRTFFG
+135 
-144 KKVDE
+144 
-149 KNLKRVLVVD
+149 D
-159 AGKQNRKGLVLTCK
+159 AREHNRRGLVLTCK
-173 ESLVPYYSKFGFVDE
+173 ESLVPYYSKFGFIDE
-188 GITDKST
+188 GITDKSI

-210 RNNGVNPSDN
+210 RNNGVNSSDN
-220 KNVTAH
+220 KNVTAN
-226 KTFKAD
+226 KKFAAD

-247 ITVSGV
+247 ITVSGF

-259 LLGPW
+259 LFGPW

-276 LAKNAVYKDMLILVI
+276 LANNAVYKDMLILVI

-323 KILYGTLVLKSRTE
+323 KILYGTLVSKSRTE

-362 KFTTEVFDT
+362 KFTTEIFDT

-377 YAGTLLVYDVRLA
+377 YAGMLLVYDVRLA

-588 PGEIIGVTGPV
+588 PGQIIGVTGPV

-628 NAADNERTGIISYL
+628 NAADNVRPGIISYL

-650 DSIKNNILLGDNKD
+650 DSVRNNVLLGDDYD
-664 VNEYLKAVCIDKEV
+664 VFEYLRAVCMDKEV

-689 GSGGVR
+689 GSEGIR

-704 ALARTLCHKKPVFIL
+704 ALARTLCHKKMVLVL
-719 DDPFSALDKNTEEQI
+719 DDPFSALDRNTEEQI
-734 YNNLRKMTEGSIVI
+734 YKKLKDMASDNIVI
-748 ILSHRLYMFP
+748 LISHRLYMFP
-758 KLDKVI
+758 KMDKVI
-764 WLDEGSVRVGTHD
+764 WMDAGKANVGTHK

-782 CMAYRQLNDAA
+782 CPGYRK
-793 NAMSEDTVSYEQ
+793 MYETVSVEEC
-805 RKNVKGVVDKHE
+805 RTVETENEGLAAAKVVENSRRVVDKHE

>member
-1 MKNLDKTLWIKRIF
+1 MNIRYATMADLDDITSVESECFPVLEAATKEEFEQRI
-15 MVLMDICIVILT
+15 
-27 SITALI
+27 
-33 VRFEFSLSA
+33 
-42 VPKYYIGVVW
+42 KYYGNHFWLMFDEGKLIAFVDGFVTDEADLTDDMYENASMHNENGAWQMIFGVNT
-52 SSLPATLVIAIIVFY
+52 LPEYRRCGCAKELIKKAI
-67 VFRLY
+67 L
-72 SSLWVYAGVTE
+72 
-83 LLYLAAA
+83 
-90 CIVDTL
+90 
-96 LNTVTILLNYRDQEY
+96 
-111 PLPRSWYFI
+111 
-120 YGTLLLAFMFISRYS
+120 
-135 YRAVRTFFG
+135 
-144 KKVDE
+144 
-149 KNLKRVLVVD
+149 D
-159 AGKQNRKGLVLTCK
+159 ARKQNRKGLVLTCK

-247 ITVSGV
+247 ITVSGF

-259 LLGPW
+259 LFGPW

-362 KFTTEVFDT
+362 KFTTEIFDT

-377 YAGTLLVYDVRLA
+377 YAGMLLVYDVRLA

-444 EVNRK
+444 EADRK

-558 QTSGRLEVQNLS
+558 QTLGRLEVQNLS

-578 VYNGISFTAE
+578 VYNDISFTAE
-588 PGEIIGVTGPV
+588 PGQIIGVTGPV

-618 SIMYNGCELR
+618 SIRYNGCELR
-628 NAADNERTGIISYL
+628 NAADNVRSGIISYL

-650 DSIKNNILLGDNKD
+650 DSVRNNVLLGDDYD
-664 VNEYLKAVCIDKEV
+664 VFEYLRAVCMDKEV

-684 ADTII
+684 ADSII
-689 GSGGVR
+689 GSEGIR

-704 ALARTLCHKKPVFIL
+704 ALARMLCHKKLVLVL
-719 DDPFSALDKNTEEQI
+719 DDPFSALDRNTEEQI
-734 YNNLRKMTEGSIVI
+734 YKKLKDMASDNIVI
-748 ILSHRLYMFP
+748 LISHRLYMFP
-758 KLDKVI
+758 KMDKVI
-764 WLDEGSVRVGTHD
+764 WMDAGKANVGTHK

-782 CMAYRQLNDAA
+782 CPGYRK
-793 NAMSEDTVSYEQ
+793 MYETVSVEEC
-805 RKNVKGVVDKHE
+805 RTVETENEGLAAAKVVENSRRVVDKHE

>member
-1 MKNLDKTLWIKRIF
+1 MNIRYATMADLDDIASVESECFPVLEAATKEEFDQRI
-15 MVLMDICIVILT
+15 
-27 SITALI
+27 
-33 VRFEFSLSA
+33 
-42 VPKYYIGVVW
+42 KYYGNHFWLMFDEDKLIAFVDGFVTDEADLTDDMYENASMHNENGAWQMIFGVNT
-52 SSLPATLVIAIIVFY
+52 LPEYRRCGYAKELIKKAI
-67 VFRLY
+67 L
-72 SSLWVYAGVTE
+72 
-83 LLYLAAA
+83 
-90 CIVDTL
+90 
-96 LNTVTILLNYRDQEY
+96 
-111 PLPRSWYFI
+111 
-120 YGTLLLAFMFISRYS
+120 
-135 YRAVRTFFG
+135 
-144 KKVDE
+144 
-149 KNLKRVLVVD
+149 D
-159 AGKQNRKGLVLTCK
+159 ARKQNRKGLVLTCK

-232 RILSYFKEEWKVLLI
+232 RILSYFKEEWKVLII
-247 ITVSGV
+247 ITVSGF

-259 LLGPW
+259 LFGPW

-362 KFTTEVFDT
+362 KFTTEIFDT

-377 YAGTLLVYDVRLA
+377 YAGMLLVYDVRLA

-444 EVNRK
+444 EVDRK

-499 GWRTWDIAAF
+499 GWRTWNIAAF

-558 QTSGRLEVQNLS
+558 QTSGRLDVQNLS

-588 PGEIIGVTGPV
+588 PGQIIGVTGPV

-618 SIMYNGCELR
+618 SIMYNGCELK

-764 WLDEGSVRVGTHD
+764 WLDEGSARVGTHD

>member
-1 MKNLDKTLWIKRIF
+1 MNIRYATMADLDDIASVESECFPVLEAATKEEFEQRI
-15 MVLMDICIVILT
+15 
-27 SITALI
+27 
-33 VRFEFSLSA
+33 
-42 VPKYYIGVVW
+42 KYYGNHFWLMFDDDKLIAFVDGFVTDEADLTDEMYENASMHDENGAWQMIFGVNT
-52 SSLPATLVIAIIVFY
+52 LPDYRRCGCAKELIKKAI
-67 VFRLY
+67 L
-72 SSLWVYAGVTE
+72 
-83 LLYLAAA
+83 
-90 CIVDTL
+90 
-96 LNTVTILLNYRDQEY
+96 
-111 PLPRSWYFI
+111 
-120 YGTLLLAFMFISRYS
+120 
-135 YRAVRTFFG
+135 
-144 KKVDE
+144 
-149 KNLKRVLVVD
+149 D
-159 AGKQNRKGLVLTCK
+159 ARKQNRKGLVLTCK

-220 KNVTAH
+220 KNVTAN
-226 KTFKAD
+226 KKFAAD

-247 ITVSGV
+247 ITVSGF

-259 LLGPW
+259 LFGPW

-362 KFTTEVFDT
+362 KFTTEIFDT

-377 YAGTLLVYDVRLA
+377 YAGMLLVYDVRLA

-455 LAEYEKSAI
+455 LVEYEKSAI

-558 QTSGRLEVQNLS
+558 QTSGRLDVQNLS

-588 PGEIIGVTGPV
+588 PGQIIGVTGPV

-618 SIMYNGCELR
+618 SIMYNGCELK

-764 WLDEGSVRVGTHD
+764 WLDEGSARVGTHD

>member
-1 MKNLDKTLWIKRIF
+1 MNIRYATMADLDDIASVESECFPVLEAATKEEFEQRI
-15 MVLMDICIVILT
+15 
-27 SITALI
+27 
-33 VRFEFSLSA
+33 
-42 VPKYYIGVVW
+42 KYYGNHFWLMFDDDKLIAFVDGFVTDEADLTDEMYENASMHNENGAWQMIFGVNT
-52 SSLPATLVIAIIVFY
+52 LPEYRRCGYAKELIKKAI
-67 VFRLY
+67 L
-72 SSLWVYAGVTE
+72 
-83 LLYLAAA
+83 
-90 CIVDTL
+90 
-96 LNTVTILLNYRDQEY
+96 
-111 PLPRSWYFI
+111 
-120 YGTLLLAFMFISRYS
+120 
-135 YRAVRTFFG
+135 
-144 KKVDE
+144 
-149 KNLKRVLVVD
+149 D
-159 AGKQNRKGLVLTCK
+159 ARKQNRKGLVLTCK

-247 ITVSGV
+247 ITVSGF

-259 LLGPW
+259 LFGPW

-276 LAKNAVYKDMLILVI
+276 LTKNAVYKDMLILVI

-362 KFTTEVFDT
+362 KFTTEIFDT

-377 YAGTLLVYDVRLA
+377 YAGMLLVYDVRLA

-444 EVNRK
+444 EADRK

-588 PGEIIGVTGPV
+588 PGQIIGVTGPV

-734 YNNLRKMTEGSIVI
+734 YNNLRKTTEGSIVI

>member
-1 MKNLDKTLWIKRIF
+1 MNIRYATMADLDDIASVESVCFPVLEAATKEEFEQRI
-15 MVLMDICIVILT
+15 
-27 SITALI
+27 
-33 VRFEFSLSA
+33 
-42 VPKYYIGVVW
+42 KYYGNHFWLMFDEGKLIAFVDGFVTDEANLTDEMYENASMHNENGAWQMIFGVNT
-52 SSLPATLVIAIIVFY
+52 LPEYRRCGYAKELIKKAI
-67 VFRLY
+67 L
-72 SSLWVYAGVTE
+72 
-83 LLYLAAA
+83 
-90 CIVDTL
+90 
-96 LNTVTILLNYRDQEY
+96 
-111 PLPRSWYFI
+111 
-120 YGTLLLAFMFISRYS
+120 
-135 YRAVRTFFG
+135 
-144 KKVDE
+144 
-149 KNLKRVLVVD
+149 D

-173 ESLVPYYSKFGFVDE
+173 ESLVPYYSRFGFVDE

-362 KFTTEVFDT
+362 KFTTEIFDT

-377 YAGTLLVYDVRLA
+377 YAGMLLVYDVRLA
-390 LIAMIFPPISYII
+390 FIAMIFPPISYII

-444 EVNRK
+444 EVDRK

-455 LAEYEKSAI
+455 LSEYEKSAI

-578 VYNGISFTAE
+578 VYNDISFTAE
-588 PGEIIGVTGPV
+588 PGQIIGVTGPV

-618 SIMYNGCELR
+618 SIMYNGCELK

-764 WLDEGSVRVGTHD
+764 WLDEGSARVGTHD

>member
-1 MKNLDKTLWIKRIF
+1 MNIRYATMADLDDIASVESECFPVLEAATKEEFEQRI
-15 MVLMDICIVILT
+15 
-27 SITALI
+27 
-33 VRFEFSLSA
+33 
-42 VPKYYIGVVW
+42 KYYGNHFWLMFDEGKLIAFVDGFVTDEADLTDDMYENASMHDENGAWQMIFGVNT
-52 SSLPATLVIAIIVFY
+52 LPEY
-67 VFRLY
+67 RRCG
-72 SSLWVYAGVTE
+72 YAKE
-83 LLYLAAA
+83 L
-90 CIVDTL
+90 IKK
-96 LNTVTILLNYRDQEY
+96 TIL
-111 PLPRSWYFI
+111 
-120 YGTLLLAFMFISRYS
+120 
-135 YRAVRTFFG
+135 
-144 KKVDE
+144 
-149 KNLKRVLVVD
+149 D
-159 AGKQNRKGLVLTCK
+159 ARKQNRKGLVLTCK

-210 RNNGVNPSDN
+210 RNNGVNSSDN
-220 KNVTAH
+220 KNVTAN
-226 KTFKAD
+226 KKFAAD

-247 ITVSGV
+247 ITVSGF

-259 LLGPW
+259 LFGPW

-276 LAKNAVYKDMLILVI
+276 LANNAVYKDMLILVI

-323 KILYGTLVLKSRTE
+323 KILYGTLVSKSRTE

-362 KFTTEVFDT
+362 KFTTEIFDT

-377 YAGTLLVYDVRLA
+377 YAGMLLVYDVRLA

-588 PGEIIGVTGPV
+588 PGQIIGVTGPV

-628 NAADNERTGIISYL
+628 NAADNVRSGIISYL

-650 DSIKNNILLGDNKD
+650 DSVRNNVLLGDDYD
-664 VNEYLKAVCIDKEV
+664 VFEYLRAVCMDKEV

-689 GSGGVR
+689 GSEGIR

-704 ALARTLCHKKPVFIL
+704 ALARTLCHKKLVLVL
-719 DDPFSALDKNTEEQI
+719 DDPFSALDRNTEEQI
-734 YNNLRKMTEGSIVI
+734 YKKLKDMASDNIVI
-748 ILSHRLYMFP
+748 LISHRLYMFP
-758 KLDKVI
+758 KMDKVI
-764 WLDEGSVRVGTHD
+764 WMDAGKANVGTHK

-782 CMAYRQLNDAA
+782 CPGYRK
-793 NAMSEDTVSYEQ
+793 MYETVSVEEC
-805 RKNVKGVVDKHE
+805 RTVETENEGLAAAKVVENSRRVVDKHE